1 MVNQIQA
8 KKGRNLRCISFQ
20 YNKED
25 TFEKKKDLRQ
35 SIQGEGSLGSHQGR
49 ADDIGDSE
57 SV

>member
-1 MVNQIQA
+1 MVYQIQA
-8 KKGRNLRCISFQ
+8 KKDRNLRCISLQ

-25 TFEKKKDLRQ
+25 TFEKKEDLRQ
-35 SIQGEGSLGSHQGR
+35 SIQGQSSLGSHQGR